1 MEKLSCSLEL
11 FLEDR
16 AEDQTHQWP
25 HIEHLGAQCER
36 EILYQLHQPVPQ
48 KLRAESHMI
57 NRYIQCHHGYRE
69 SGIVIPPRDNPD
81 FAAK

>member
-1 MEKLSCSLEL
+1 M

-16 AEDQTHQWP
+16 TENETYKRTY
-25 HIEHLGAQCER
+25 IEHLRAQCER
-36 EILYQLHQPVPQ
+36 EVPDQLHQPVPQ